1 MNESE
6 QSIQKK
12 LLLLIV
18 SLFWFGQYVYIPYQ
32 TPYLA
37 SIGVTSSMIGTIVG
51 AYGISQL
58 VLRLPVGVMADKSG
72 KHKRFIMIGAF
83 SSGAASIFRVIM
95 PNGFGYLIANI
106 FSGLASAMWICFM
119 IFYMSFFS
127 REEQQKATSK
137 IILANNFGMLCGFI
151 TSTLFYDKLGM
162 NFICTTSIAAGILGV
177 ILSLFIKEKNNARNS
192 SPSTKSLLSVCLNKK
207 LIFFSLLALIQQ
219 GIQMTTTMS
228 FTSQII
234 KGLGASSFIVG
245 LSSIIYM
252 LSSVFWAGFAS
263 SKLCSK
269 KGPRFWIPFVFCV
282 IAVYCI
288 AVPNLHIIYLICMF
302 QILPG
307 MSTGILFSHLTAQAM
322 DGISADKKSTAMGC
336 FQAIYAIGMTTFPLL
351 AGNIID
357 FANMSAAYLTL
368 AVIAIVGCITS
379 IRYYLI
385 EKPHFKKQA
394 S

>member
-1 MNESE
+1 MNERE
-6 QSIQKK
+6 RSIQKM
-12 LLLLIV
+12 LLLIIV
-18 SLFWFGQYVYIPYQ
+18 ALFWFGQYVYIPYQ

-37 SIGVTSSMIGTIVG
+37 SMGVASSMIGIVVG

-72 KHKRFIMIGAF
+72 RHKRFIIIGAF
-83 SSGAASIFRVIM
+83 SSGAASIFRIII
-95 PNGFGYLIANI
+95 PNGLGYLIANI

-119 IFYMSFFS
+119 VFYMSFFS

-162 NFICTTSIAAGILGV
+162 NFICTTSIAAGALGV
-177 ILSLFIKEKNNARNS
+177 VLSLFIRETNTIHNS
-192 SPSTKSLLSVCLNKK
+192 SSAKSLLSVCLNKK

-234 KGLGASSFIVG
+234 KGLGASLFIVG
-245 LSSIIYM
+245 VSSIIYM
-252 LSSVFWAGFAS
+252 ISSVFFAGFSS

-269 KGPRFWIPFVFCV
+269 KGPRFWIPFVFCIV
-282 IAVYCI
+282 AIYCI
-288 AVPNLHIIYLICMF
+288 AVPNIHIIYLICIF

-307 MSTGILFSHLTAQAM
+307 MSTGILFSYLTSEAM
-322 DGISADKKSTAMGC
+322 DGIGADKKSTAMGC
-336 FQAIYAIGMTTFPLL
+336 FQAVYAIGMTVFPLFS
-351 AGNIID
+351 GNIID
-357 FANMSAAYLTL
+357 FAGMSAAYLAL
-368 AVIAIVGCITS
+368 AIIAIVGCIVS

-385 EKPHFKKQA
+385 KGH
-394 S
+394 